1 MANSC
6 QLTLEQQFKLQIFQE
21 EIKNLTKEQA
31 QEYLLELFRQ
41 IMIKDNLNKSL
52 LKERLFGIDDPKF

>member
-1 MANSC
+1 MANSF

-21 EIKNLTKEQA
+21 EIKNLSKEQA

>member
-1 MANSC
+1 MANSF